1 MAKEVIKVTLLHE
14 GMMGVGHRRRWR
26 VDYTDSRGLR
36 YWKHLW
42 AKDEMD
48 AYMRVMGIR
57 RTE

>member
-14 GMMGVGHRRRWR
+14 GRGIGHRRFWK

-36 YWKHLW
+36 YWKLLW
-42 AKDEMD
+42 AEDEMD

-57 RTE
+57 RTK